1 MSRVPENAPLR
12 VLYLRSPGRLPFAAI
27 WAGGLL
33 RAPGVE
39 FWQYPALPVEQ
50 RHRLDKLPNAASAW
64 ESLQVQVIPGPRE
77 LAERIASGAFD
88 AALVSDED
96 GLLFPG
102 PAPSPLARVR
112 SWLGRGSGRV
122 PFTLAELAQRLPV
135 AVADLADASFLTPAG
150 QEQLAACT
158 AYFKRELP
166 FDRLFLYYQRRP
178 APWRQRRLELLP
190 VVDKVRGIP
199 LGIEDDKYAALKN
212 QRAAQQDIDVLLT
225 GTVTSSLRREG
236 LKHLQAWAADRARRV
251 DICDSLPFDEYCARM
266 ARSKV
271 TISISGGG
279 WDCFRHAEAVAL
291 GSVPFMNRPYI
302 DAPAWQDLPDAVFFD
317 NTFRDFGERLDALL
331 ADDRLRADCRAQ
343 LEARVESTM
352 RHSRVVAAI
361 LAALPGRPGRTRG
374 GVAESLSNR

>member
-1 MSRVPENAPLR
+1 MSRVPDNALRR

-39 FWQYPALPVEQ
+39 FWQYPALPAEH
-50 RHRLDKLPNAASAW
+50 RNRLDKLPNAASAW
-64 ESLQVQVIPGPRE
+64 ESLQVRVIPGPRE
-77 LAERIASGAFD
+77 LAERIAAGAFD

-102 PAPSPLARVR
+102 PAPSPLVRVR
-112 SWLGRGSGRV
+112 SWLGRGGGRV
-122 PFTLAELAQRLPV
+122 PFTLAELARRLPV
-135 AVADLADASFLTPAG
+135 AVADLADAPFLTPAG

-212 QRAAQQDIDVLLT
+212 RRAAHQDIDVLLT
-225 GTVTSSLRREG
+225 GTVTSTLRREG
-236 LKHLQAWAADRARRV
+236 LQHLQAWAAGRARRV
-251 DICDSLPFDEYCARM
+251 EICASLPFAEYCARM

-291 GSVPFMNRPYI
+291 GSVPLMNRPCI
-302 DAPAWQDLPDAVFFD
+302 DAPAWQDLPEAVFFD

-343 LEARVESTM
+343 LEARVEQTM
-352 RHSRVVAAI
+352 RHSQVVAAI
-361 LAALPGRPGRTRG
+361 LAALPEPPGRPRG
-374 GVAESLSNR
+374 EVAEPLSNQ

>member
-1 MSRVPENAPLR
+1 MNRTPDNAPLR

-33 RAPGVE
+33 RAPGIE
-39 FWQYPALPVEQ
+39 FWQYPALPAEH
-50 RHRLDKLPNAASAW
+50 RNRLDKLPNAAAAW
-64 ESLQVQVIPGPRE
+64 ESLQVRAIPDPRE
-77 LAERIASGAFD
+77 LAERIAAGAFD

-102 PAPSPLARVR
+102 PAPSALARVR
-112 SWLGRGSGRV
+112 SWLGRGGGRM

-135 AVADLADASFLTPAG
+135 AVADLADAPFLTPAG

-166 FDRLFLYYQRRP
+166 FDRLFLYYQQRP

-190 VVDKVRGIP
+190 VVEKVRGIP

-212 QRAAQQDIDVLLT
+212 RRAAQQDIDVLLT
-225 GTVTSSLRREG
+225 GTVTSTLRQAG
-236 LKHLQAWAADRARRV
+236 LKHLQAWAATRARKV
-251 DICDSLPFDEYCARM
+251 EIGDSLPFGDYCARM

-271 TISISGGG
+271 TLSISGGG

-291 GSVPFMNRPYI
+291 GSVPFMNRPCI
-302 DAPAWQDLPDAVFFD
+302 DAPAWQDLPEAVFFD

-331 ADDRLRADCRAQ
+331 ADDQLRADCRAQ

-352 RHSRVVAAI
+352 RHSQVVAAI
-361 LAALPGRPGRTRG
+361 LAALPGRSGRTRG
-374 GVAESLSNR
+374 GVAESLTNR

>member
-1 MSRVPENAPLR
+1 MNRTPDNAPLR

-33 RAPGVE
+33 RAPGIE
-39 FWQYPALPVEQ
+39 FWQYPALPAEH
-50 RHRLDKLPNAASAW
+50 RNRLDKLPNAAAAW
-64 ESLQVQVIPGPRE
+64 ESLQVRAIPDPRE
-77 LAERIASGAFD
+77 LAERIAAGAFD

-112 SWLGRGSGRV
+112 SWLGRSGGRM
-122 PFTLAELAQRLPV
+122 PFTLAELARRMPV

-166 FDRLFLYYQRRP
+166 FDRLFLYYQQRP

-190 VVDKVRGIP
+190 VVEKVRGIP

-212 QRAAQQDIDVLLT
+212 QRVALQDIDVLLT
-225 GTVTSSLRREG
+225 GTVTSSLRQEG
-236 LKHLQAWAADRARRV
+236 LKRLRTWAATRARKVEIR
-251 DICDSLPFDEYCARM
+251 DSLPFGEYCARM

-302 DAPAWQDLPDAVFFD
+302 DAPAWRDLPEAVFFD
-317 NTFRDFGERLDALL
+317 NTFRDFDERLDALL
-331 ADDRLRADCRAQ
+331 ADDRLRTECREE
-343 LEARVESTM
+343 LEARVETTQ
-352 RHSRVVAAI
+352 RHSQVVAAI
-361 LAALPGRPGRTRG
+361 VAALPTGAGRSRRE
-374 GVAESLSNR
+374 VAEPLSNQ